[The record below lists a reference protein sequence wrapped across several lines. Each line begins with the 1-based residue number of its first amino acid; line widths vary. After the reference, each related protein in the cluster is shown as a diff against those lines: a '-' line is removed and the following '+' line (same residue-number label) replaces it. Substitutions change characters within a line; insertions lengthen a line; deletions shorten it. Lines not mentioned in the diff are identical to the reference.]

1 MPYCFT
7 ILTILH
13 IGSLT
18 PGETTDYGD
27 IALHSAILVF
37 RSVLSPVITLNQNI
51 IALLSYLYQ
60 LRLRHRRS
68 AVFINCA
75 SNAFSGSEHLLSHLR
90 PQHFLAHS
98 TGNFAVIRYGPGRS
112 FLFSPV
118 AGKSFFVTDQVVLR
132 QSVSVSVR
140 VDL

>member
-98 TGNFAVIRYGPGRS
+98 TVTRS
-112 FLFSPV
+112 FCVKVCLCLYGLICNDPV
-118 AGKSFFVTDQVVLR
+118 LHLSYVWD
-132 QSVSVSVR
+132 
-140 VDL
+140 